1 MPTLFRHHVPSA
13 LVVQLG
19 AETTILAAAAGTAGL
34 ASQVLQPGGVPFLSL
49 VQTGLAAVACWLGM
63 VACGL
68 YQRDL
73 RDGPRELLLRTTLGV
88 GLASLALL
96 PFANVLEGRWPAQA
110 GVLAAGWLGVL
121 SARLGCGPAARQ
133 HRVLVLGSPGQ
144 AASLRALRRAS
155 DRQGTCFVGFV
166 DGSAC
171 APTPGQPSLGELV
184 RRYAADEVVV
194 ALAERR
200 DALPLQALL
209 DCKLRGVRVSLER
222 EFIER
227 HLGRVALESL
237 TPGTLVFDA
246 GFHPGA
252 WRRASQRACDLLVAV
267 PMLLLA
273 LPLMLLAACAIWLED
288 GRPVLYTQQR
298 VGLGGRPFALYKFRS
313 MRRDAEADGEARW
326 AAAADSRVTRVGRF
340 LRRTRIDELPQ
351 LFNVLQGCMS
361 LVGPRPERPSIV
373 AGLQRQ
379 VPWYALRH
387 HVRPGLTGWAQVR
400 YPYGAS
406 VEDARAKLE
415 FDLYYLKHASLF
427 LDLDI
432 LLHTAQVLLWGRGV
446 R

>member
-1 MPTLFRHHVPSA
+1 MPTLFRHHVPST

-19 AETTILAAAAGTAGL
+19 AETLVLAAATGAGGL
-34 ASQVLQPGGVPFLSL
+34 ALAVLDPGDTPLRL
-49 VQTGLAAVACWLGM
+49 LARTGLVAAACWLGL

-88 GLASLALL
+88 GLGSLALL
-96 PFANVLEGRWPAQA
+96 PFAWVLEGRWPTLA
-110 GVLAAGWLGVL
+110 GVMAAGWLGVL
-121 SARLGCGPAARQ
+121 SARLGCAPGVRQ
-133 HRVLVLGSPGQ
+133 HRVLVLGPPAQ
-144 AASLRALRRAS
+144 ATSLRALRRAS

-166 DGSAC
+166 EVSVSA
-171 APTPGQPSLGELV
+171 PVPGEPSLGELV

-194 ALAERR
+194 ALPERR
-200 DALPLQALL
+200 EALPLTALL
-209 DCKLRGVRVSLER
+209 DCKLRGVRVSLES

-227 HLGRVALESL
+227 HLGRVALDAL
-237 TPGTLVFDA
+237 TPGMLVFDA
-246 GFHPGA
+246 GFRPGA
-252 WRRASQRACDLLVAV
+252 WRRASQRASDLLVAV
-267 PMLLLA
+267 PMLLVV
-273 LPLMLLAACAIWLED
+273 LPLMLLAAAAIWLED
-288 GRPVLYTQQR
+288 GRPVFYTQQR
-298 VGLGGRPFALYKFRS
+298 TGLGGRPFALYKFRS
-313 MRRDAEADGEARW
+313 MRRDAEADGQARW
-326 AAAADSRVTRVGRF
+326 AATADSRVTRVGRF

-351 LFNVLQGCMS
+351 LFNVLRGEMS
-361 LVGPRPERPSIV
+361 LVGPRPERPAFV
-373 AGLQRQ
+373 AELQRE